1 MNIKSKVETVANAAT
16 IIAALLLSFVL
27 IKVYL
32 LPSALHSPSR
42 SAFVT
47 TVGTSIKDRI
57 AGVDWQKNGRTL
69 VLALSTQCHFC
80 TASAPFF
87 RTLVEQSSNNVK
99 TVAVFPQSVDEAQ
112 KYLNGEG
119 VRVDLVTQSSLNQIG
134 ISGTPTMLL
143 VDSAGKVT
151 NVWVG
156 MLEPK
161 EQEQV
166 FRVLGLP
173 QAGAELVAPRA
184 PQTTKLLHNIRAQK
198 VHSSGAGYGG

>member
-99 TVAVFPQSVDEAQ
+99 TVAVFPQPVDEAQ

-119 VRVDLVTQSSLNQIG
+119 VRVDQIAQADLNRIG
-134 ISGTPTMLL
+134 VRGTPTMLL
-143 VDSAGKVT
+143 VNSVGAVT

-156 MLEPK
+156 ELQPS
-161 EQEQV
+161 QQV
-166 FRVLGLP
+166 QVLNALKGTTATTILP
-173 QAGAELVAPRA
+173 AGQPIGVR
-184 PQTTKLLHNIRAQK
+184 Q
-198 VHSSGAGYGG
+198 